1 MKENNFIEINDFQ
14 KVRLQVG
21 TIVKA
26 ENYPEA
32 RKPAYKLWIEFD
44 EGEIKKSSAQITK
57 YYKPEELA
65 GKQVLCVTNFK
76 PRQIGKFLS
85 EVLVT
90 GFSDEAG
97 DVVLAVPDKK
107 VPNGK
112 ILH

>member
-14 KVRLQVG
+14 KVHLQVG

-32 RKPAYKLWIEFD
+32 RKPAYKIWVELND
-44 EGEIKKSSAQITK
+44 GEVKTSSAQITSH
-57 YYKPEELA
+57 YSPEELVN
-65 GKQVLCVTNFK
+65 KQVICVTNFQ
-76 PRQIGKFLS
+76 PRQIGKFMS
-85 EVLVT
+85 EVLIT
-90 GFSDEAG
+90 GFSDEYG

-112 ILH
+112 RLH